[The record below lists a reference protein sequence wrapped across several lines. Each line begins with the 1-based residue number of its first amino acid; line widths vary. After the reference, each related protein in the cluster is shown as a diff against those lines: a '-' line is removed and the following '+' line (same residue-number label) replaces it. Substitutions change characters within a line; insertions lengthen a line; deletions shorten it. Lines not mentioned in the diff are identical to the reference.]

1 MLVRVWGEFGERV
14 ERFGRLLLSGATK
27 QEFLLSCGLNGGIR
41 RKCLVGPQA
50 DMEPKAGG

>member
-27 QEFLLSCGLNGGIR
+27 QELLSCGLNGGIG
-41 RKCLVGPQA
+41 RKCLVGA
-50 DMEPKAGG
+50 SS